1 MAPTP
6 RETRTNK
13 DKHGLGGDCA
23 TCKRRRVKC
32 DRGPGACQKCE
43 KRGFVCPGYGKRVQW
58 VHDVATRGHQ
68 KGLQATFLENHC
80 RLGLQR
86 TAPESSTN
94 DLRDTQDCNSGTSLE
109 TVSEREG
116 IIPRLPSNPPPT
128 DLETLKGYY
137 RDHIARLMAWFHS
150 DDNLYRTQVLSMV
163 STSPVLRLA
172 ISAISTL
179 HWNATRQADQLPLAE
194 DIRDQAVQ
202 SITAS
207 VRAIT
212 DSTEYIDLEMARWM
226 LASIMVL
233 SCCEMI
239 ELGATAADWHRRAA
253 RSLVNVVKTMA
264 WREDVLLVFLMN
276 QLSEYDVLSCTT
288 SFDLADVQAAIL
300 PTARRNGPSFSR
312 LLCLIHEI
320 TLQNRKSL
328 VIPGDQREAP
338 SLTCLQLRYEL
349 EMARGETLTSI
360 GDATSYD
367 RTQERDFVRLVDLYC
382 KAALLYAR
390 QACREWKAIAG
401 DSIIDDFFYTL
412 KTFDEAKSL
421 CQNLAWPLFIAGTE
435 VREDPG
441 KQEEVITIFAEI
453 RSVTGFDHFRELVEF
468 LSSFWSGSSSDWLSH
483 AKQWEQRGKRILAV

>member
-1 MAPTP
+1 M
-6 RETRTNK
+6 
-13 DKHGLGGDCA
+13 
-23 TCKRRRVKC
+23 
-32 DRGPGACQKCE
+32 
-43 KRGFVCPGYGKRVQW
+43 RVQW

-86 TAPESSTN
+86 TAPDSSTN
-94 DLRDTQDCNSGTSLE
+94 DPRDSQNCNTGTSLE
-109 TVSEREG
+109 AVPKGEG
-116 IIPRLPSNPPPT
+116 PIPRLPSDVPPT
-128 DLETLKGYY
+128 DLETLKRYY
-137 RDHIARLMAWFHS
+137 RDHIARLMVWIDS
-150 DDNLYRTQVLSMV
+150 EDNLYRTQVLSMV
-163 STSPVLRLA
+163 STSPVLHLA

-179 HWNATRQADQLPLAE
+179 HWNATRRVDQLPLARN
-194 DIRDQAVQ
+194 IREQAVQ

-212 DSTEYIDLEMARWM
+212 DSTKYIDLEMAQWM

-239 ELGATAADWHRRAA
+239 ELGATAADWHRKVA
-253 RSLVNVVKTMA
+253 RSLVNVVRTMT
-264 WREDVLLVFLMN
+264 WREDALLVFLMN

-300 PTARRNGPSFSR
+300 PTARRNSPSFSR
-312 LLCLIHEI
+312 ILCLIHEI
-320 TLQNRKSL
+320 TLQSRQTL
-328 VIPGDQREAP
+328 VARGDQREAP
-338 SLTCLQLRYEL
+338 KLTCLQLRYEL

-360 GDATSYD
+360 GDASFYD
-367 RTQERDFVRLVDLYC
+367 QAQQRDFVRLVDLYC

-390 QACREWKAIAG
+390 QACREWETIAG
-401 DSIIDDFFYTL
+401 DSIVDDFFYIL
-412 KTFDEAKSL
+412 KTFDEAKGL

-441 KQEEVITIFAEI
+441 RQEEVITILAEI